1 MAQNARP
8 SSQLLLK
15 FVISIFCKK
24 KKNKKKRQVKQ
35 QLVQG
40 GGEGWGGVG
49 WGSPPLRPRSPGSD
63 SGTSAA
69 ASSSW
74 SRRDASAER

>member
-24 KKNKKKRQVKQ
+24 KNREVKQ
-35 QLVQG
+35 LLNSSGCDCG
-40 GGEGWGGVG
+40 G
-49 WGSPPLRPRSPGSD
+49 
-63 SGTSAA
+63 
-69 ASSSW
+69 SSSLT
-74 SRRDASAER
+74 S